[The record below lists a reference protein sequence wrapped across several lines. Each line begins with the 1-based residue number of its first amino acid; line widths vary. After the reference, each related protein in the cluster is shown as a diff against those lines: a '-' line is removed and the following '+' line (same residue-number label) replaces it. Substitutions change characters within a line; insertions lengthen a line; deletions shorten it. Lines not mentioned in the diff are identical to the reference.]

1 VTVEIADSSGE
12 QSSPK
17 RLSPLSPF
25 RQQNFSLL
33 FTGQFVSVLGD
44 AAYTLALPWTVLA
57 TTHDPG
63 KMALVLAVETVTR
76 TLSLMLGGALA
87 DRLSPRVIMLA
98 ADIGRAVVVGALA
111 FTFFLGLPP
120 LWLVAV
126 LAGLQGVGS
135 GLFMPGSI
143 AMLPLTVS
151 HDEIPSANGLMQMS
165 AFLTMVI
172 GPVLGSVATAAQAA
186 AAFAADAG
194 SFVVSALSLGLMRR
208 MPKPEKTVATAGA
221 AAKQRGGLL
230 GEMRDGL
237 RYALSQ
243 PLLRA
248 TMSVTVI
255 GNLAL
260 SGVFAV
266 ALIVLSQRLDPS
278 PVTLGLLTAGFGIGG
293 IIGGISAG
301 FVARLPRRATIALV
315 TWAAMGVVLAAVP
328 IVAGPAGGLP
338 WQPITLDHQQRLY
351 AVGGLLAL
359 AGLIMGLGD
368 TVIIAVMQQKI
379 PAEYM
384 GRVFSLQLTAG
395 SIAQP
400 LSILVAGAL
409 AAVAGPGVVFVGG
422 GVLIALAIAG
432 AATSRELR
440 AA

>member
-1 VTVEIADSSGE
+1 MTVEIADSSGE
-12 QSSPK
+12 QSPP
-17 RLSPLSPF
+17 RRFSPLSPF
-25 RQQNFSLL
+25 RQRNFSLL
-33 FTGQFVSVLGD
+33 FSGQLISVLGD

-135 GLFMPGSI
+135 GLFLPGSI

-172 GPVLGSVATAAQAA
+172 GPVLGGVATAAQAT
-186 AAFAADAG
+186 AAFAVDAG
-194 SFVVSALSLGLMRR
+194 TFVVSALSLGLMRR
-208 MPKPEKTVATAGA
+208 MPKPEKTTATVDATARRG
-221 AAKQRGGLL
+221 GGLL

-278 PVTLGLLTAGFGIGG
+278 PVTLGLLT
-293 IIGGISAG
+293 
-301 FVARLPRRATIALV
+301 
-315 TWAAMGVVLAAVP
+315 
-328 IVAGPAGGLP
+328 
-338 WQPITLDHQQRLY
+338 
-351 AVGGLLAL
+351 
-359 AGLIMGLGD
+359 
-368 TVIIAVMQQKI
+368 
-379 PAEYM
+379 
-384 GRVFSLQLTAG
+384 
-395 SIAQP
+395 
-400 LSILVAGAL
+400 
-409 AAVAGPGVVFVGG
+409 
-422 GVLIALAIAG
+422 
-432 AATSRELR
+432 
-440 AA
+440 